1 LVRAVTEG
9 TTVAINSIRQ
19 ATAKHVKKDN
29 AMSHRQ
35 PSQTSGQV
43 HQSVAVRELIDHDSD
58 YDTSTTAWVAFDRR
72 MTKQLDDLER
82 RLAHYFTPVA
92 VRKGL
97 GR

>member
-1 LVRAVTEG
+1 M
-9 TTVAINSIRQ
+9 N
-19 ATAKHVKKDN
+19 
-29 AMSHRQ
+29 RQ
-35 PSQTSGQV
+35 PSQSSGQV

-72 MTKQLDDLER
+72 MTKQFADLER

-92 VRKGL
+92 IRKGL